1 VEMELPEAEAAVV
14 ELLPREG
21 AVVAYRFRHRPAWLY
36 RAAGKRALD
45 VLLGGALFIALL
57 PLMVAVALGILIT
70 SGWPPLYGSRRAGRN
85 GEPITVWKFRTMVR
99 DADRTLQQW
108 LAARPE
114 LAVEFVETFKLSD
127 DPRVTRLGRFLRK
140 SSLDELPQLWNV
152 LRGEMSLVGPRPVTQ
167 AELDAKYGVLGEQAF
182 AVRPGLTGLWQVN
195 GRSST
200 TYAARVRYDCEYAAQ
215 ASLLLDLKILLQ
227 TVPAVLL
234 AKGAE

>member
-1 VEMELPEAEAAVV
+1 MSPDAEQRLDQVV
-14 ELLPREG
+14 VQNE
-21 AVVAYRFRHRPAWLY
+21 
-36 RAAGKRALD
+36 
-45 VLLGGALFIALL
+45 
-57 PLMVAVALGILIT
+57 
-70 SGWPPLYGSRRAGRN
+70 RAG
-85 GEPITVWKFRTMVR
+85 GP
-99 DADRTLQQW
+99 L
-108 LAARPE
+108 
-114 LAVEFVETFKLSD
+114 FKMAN
-127 DPRVTRLGRFLRK
+127 DPRRTRLGAVLEAL
-140 SSLDELPQLWNV
+140 SIDEVPQLWNV